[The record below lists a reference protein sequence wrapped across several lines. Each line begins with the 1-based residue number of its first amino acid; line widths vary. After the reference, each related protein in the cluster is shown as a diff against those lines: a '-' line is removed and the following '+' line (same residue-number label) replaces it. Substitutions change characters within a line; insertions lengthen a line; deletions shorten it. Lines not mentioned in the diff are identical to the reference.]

1 MEMYMLG
8 LDVDNRELKMCAVGE
23 KDENASYHLRDM
35 NLLNLVK
42 EVFLRGRAIMEPEL
56 ISLVG

>member
-1 MEMYMLG
+1 MLG